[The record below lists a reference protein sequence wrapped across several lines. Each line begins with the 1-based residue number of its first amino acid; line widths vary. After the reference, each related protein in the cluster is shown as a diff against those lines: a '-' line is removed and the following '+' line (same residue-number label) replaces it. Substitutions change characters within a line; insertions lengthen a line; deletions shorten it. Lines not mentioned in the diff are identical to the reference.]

1 MNHDELREKLLR
13 IRRISLDIFI
23 ALTALLFILSGVTR
37 ILVGDVF
44 LGSAIVL
51 GILGVALCIW
61 HVGADFR
68 WFR

>member
-1 MNHDELREKLLR
+1 MDQQEFREKLLR
-13 IRRISLDIFI
+13 IRKVSFDIFI
-23 ALTALLFILSGVTR
+23 GLTVILVVLSGVTR

-51 GILGVALCIW
+51 GILGIALCIW

-68 WFR
+68 